1 MLIYLD
7 TNIIIR
13 YLTRDIEKQAQFAKN
28 LIESDRN
35 LFIPDVVFPEVSYI
49 LTSQYKGKRMEIA
62 DSLVSIVSR
71 SNIKCNK
78 YIVLALTLYKKTKN
92 DIADCIIVA
101 QSLEK
106 TSQLATFDKM
116 LFKIDN
122 VIQFKFV

>member
-13 YLTRDIEKQAQFAKN
+13 YLTRDIEKQAQLAKN
-28 LIESDRN
+28 LIESDKGI
-35 LFIPDVVFPEVSYI
+35 FVPDVLFPEVSYI
-49 LTSQYKGKRMEIA
+49 LVSQYNGKRFEIA

-92 DIADCIIVA
+92 DLADCIIIA

-106 TSQLATFDKM
+106 PSQLATFDKKM
-116 LFKIDN
+116 FKIDN
-122 VIQFKFV
+122 VIEFKFT